1 MVEHELVPNIRY
13 STEFQLFGQII
24 AYQIQGLSKIDIMQ
38 SKYWDA
44 WEPFLTHWSLGD
56 FN

>member
-24 AYQIQGLSKIDIMQ
+24 AYQIQGLSKIDTMQ

-56 FN
+56 FS